1 MTLQEL
7 YNVLA
12 AALSLGVDP
21 DTPVCITEDG
31 QVAELAYIGCHC
43 GPYLDDPSPKMRA
56 RLPVAPRPFI
66 LLGEIDA
73 EDAEDWDDAGLHY
86 DFHVRDMT
94 DAFAAARRRSNKL

>member
-7 YNVLA
+7 HNVLA

-21 DTPVCITEDG
+21 DTPVCITQDG
-31 QVAELAYIGCHC
+31 QVLELAHIECHC

-56 RLPVAPRPFI
+56 PLPVGPRPFI
-66 LLGEIDA
+66 LLGEIGV
-73 EDAEDWDDAGLHY
+73 EDLGDVGFHY

-94 DAFAAARRRSNKL
+94 DAFAAARRSL